1 MNYTL
6 RSISD
11 EERATSIRPFQ
22 EALKTAEGS
31 SLTDEQK
38 RKVVLM
44 VLEQVK
50 GLGEGA
56 DKGA

>member
-11 EERATSIRPFQ
+11 EERAASIRPFQ
-22 EALKTAEGS
+22 EALKTSEGA